1 MSEELG
7 FVFVCVGESG
17 VPSKSVDVDVGAMV
31 EQMKSQMS
39 RLKKSFFFYLG
50 MSLFLF
56 CLVVVKRSLLDGQ
69 LIGFE

>member
-31 EQMKSQMS
+31 VQMKSQMS

-50 MSLFLF
+50 MSLFCF
-56 CLVVVKRSLLDGQ
+56 VSLLSKD
-69 LIGFE
+69 LCSTDN